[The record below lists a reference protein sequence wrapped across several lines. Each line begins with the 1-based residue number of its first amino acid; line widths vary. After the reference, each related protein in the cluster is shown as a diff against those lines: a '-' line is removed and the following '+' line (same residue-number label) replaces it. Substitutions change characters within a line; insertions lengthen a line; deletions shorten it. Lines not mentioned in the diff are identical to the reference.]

1 MVGNEI
7 DLIRSFSILMC
18 KTRLSLQQQQQQQ
31 EKFYLY
37 LLITNGINNQ
47 QRGNKIQTKKVIV
60 TQNNLRVHRAAVSEN
75 WTNVTKCTGY
85 STVAV

>member
-37 LLITNGINNQ
+37 LFIPIDYKWYQ
-47 QRGNKIQTKKVIV
+47 QSTKRK
-60 TQNNLRVHRAAVSEN
+60 
-75 WTNVTKCTGY
+75 
-85 STVAV
+85 